1 MNKRKLSTLGLSVL
15 IVVVLVIWMVT
26 GDVRQSRDTMPE
38 TQSEAATE
46 LPRVQVEQLQ
56 ARLYQPSVR
65 LQGQLMP
72 WRSVEVSARVP
83 ATVQSIMVEQGQP
96 VRQGDV
102 LARLSEDGRAA
113 VVERW
118 EARVR
123 KLEADLAAA
132 RRLRSDNLTSQSE
145 ILTLESEL
153 AGAKAELRA
162 ARLSLEHLL
171 PVAPF
176 DGIINAR
183 HIEEG
188 DLVQIG
194 SPLFEVVQVER
205 LKGLAQVPQQS
216 VAGLEEGQPV
226 TVDLLDGTA
235 LEGKVNFIASAAD
248 PGTRSFPVEITV
260 QNPER
265 KRIAGGSAT
274 LRIALPE
281 VQAHFISPAY
291 LSLGDDGRPGVTHVN
306 DDDRVAFTH
315 VRLLSVTTDG
325 AWVAGLP
332 DELRLLTR
340 GAGFV
345 AAGQEVEPVP
355 AADDR
360 G

>member
-1 MNKRKLSTLGLSVL
+1 MNKRKLSTVGLSVL
-15 IVVVLVIWMVT
+15 IIVVLVIWMAT

-38 TQSEAATE
+38 SQPEVTGE
-46 LPRVQVEQLQ
+46 LPRVQIQLLQ
-56 ARLYQPSVR
+56 AQLYQPFVR

-72 WRSVEVSARVP
+72 WRSVAVSARVP
-83 ATVQSIMVEQGQP
+83 ATVESIKVEQGQQ
-96 VRQGDV
+96 VRKGDV
-102 LARLSEDGRAA
+102 LARLSEDGRGT

-123 KLEADLAAA
+123 KLESDLAAA
-132 RRLRSDNLTSQSE
+132 RRLRSDNLASQSE
-145 ILTLESEL
+145 ILSLESDL
-153 AGAKAELRA
+153 AAARAELRTA
-162 ARLSLEHLL
+162 KLALEHLL
-171 PVAPF
+171 PAAPF

-183 HIEEG
+183 HVETG

-216 VAGLEEGQPV
+216 VAGLVEGQPV
-226 TVDLLDGTA
+226 SVDLLDGTS

-248 PGTRSFPVEITV
+248 PATRSFPVEIIV
-260 QNPER
+260 QNPDR
-265 KRIAGGSAT
+265 RRVAGGTAT

-281 VQAHFISPAY
+281 VRAHFISPAY

-306 DDDRVAFTH
+306 DNDRVEFAH
-315 VRLLSVTTDG
+315 VRLLSVTTEG

-345 AAGQEVEPVP
+345 AVGQKVEPVP

>member
-1 MNKRKLSTLGLSVL
+1 MNKRKLSTVGLSVL
-15 IVVVLVIWMVT
+15 IVVVLVIWMAT

-38 TQSEAATE
+38 SQSETAVE
-46 LPRVQVEQLQ
+46 LPRVQVELLQ

-72 WRSVEVSARVP
+72 WRSVAVSARVP

-96 VRQGDV
+96 VRRGEV
-102 LARLSEDGRAA
+102 LVRLSEDGRGA

-153 AGAKAELRA
+153 AGARAELRA
-162 ARLSLEHLL
+162 AQLALEHLL
-171 PVAPF
+171 PAAPF
-176 DGIINAR
+176 DGVINAR
-183 HIEEG
+183 HVEEG
-188 DLVQIG
+188 DLVQVG
-194 SPLFEVVQVER
+194 SPLFDVVQTER

-216 VAGLEEGQPV
+216 VAGLAEGQPV
-226 TVDLLDGTA
+226 TVDLLDGST
-235 LEGKVNFIASAAD
+235 LEGEVSFIASAAD

-291 LSLGDDGRPGVTHVN
+291 LSLGDEGRPGVTHVN
-306 DDDRVAFTH
+306 DNHRVEFTH
-315 VRLLSVTTDG
+315 VRLLSVTTEG
-325 AWVAGLP
+325 AWVSGLP
-332 DELRLLTR
+332 EELRLLTR

-345 AAGQEVEPVP
+345 AAGQKVEPVP
-355 AADDR
+355 AEDDR